1 MNKKLFSAGLKSLML
16 ISAALFVTDGPIMA
30 QSAPTEPGTH
40 DLVAHEQVIVVA
52 PYVVRRAIVSPAGNR
67 ATGGG
72 MLRPLDVISVDRS
85 VSFSDLDLT
94 QTKDDATFEKRI
106 NDAAADA
113 CREIDKRYPK
123 NVYIPVSPNQDCVGI
138 AAGNAMKIADE
149 LIAAAHVR

>member
-1 MNKKLFSAGLKSLML
+1 MNKRLFSVGLKSLML

-30 QSAPTEPGTH
+30 QTAPTEPGM
-40 DLVAHEQVIVVA
+40 HEQVIVVA
-52 PYVVRRAIVSPAGNR
+52 PYVVRRATVAPAGSR

-72 MLRPLDVISVDRS
+72 MLRPLEVVSVDRS

>member
-1 MNKKLFSAGLKSLML
+1 M
-16 ISAALFVTDGPIMA
+16 
-30 QSAPTEPGTH
+30 Q
-40 DLVAHEQVIVVA
+40 
-52 PYVVRRAIVSPAGNR
+52 
-67 ATGGG
+67 
-72 MLRPLDVISVDRS
+72 RPLEAVSVDRS